1 MDKTEFKTIADYWI
15 SYHNKK
21 FTGDQYLSDE
31 KAYKQHLTIYYDMVK
46 HMNGT
51 ELSRGFKEAL
61 KYHDY
66 YPKVSQLLKFCPAE
80 KKIDKTPDY
89 KPIPIS
95 PASKAKIKN
104 AMAGGSRTQLGEA
117 VIRNNFA
124 MVARRFPNTNWDD
137 ALKRELERDA
147 RRIKRGS

>member
-15 SYHNKK
+15 SYHNKR
-21 FTGDQYLSDE
+21 FTGDE
-31 KAYKQHLTIYYDMVK
+31 HLTAEQSYIRHLKILYDVVK

-51 ELSRGFKEAL
+51 ELSRGFKECV
-61 KYHDY
+61 KYHDF
-66 YPKVSQLLKFCPAE
+66 YPKPAQLLKFCPVE
-80 KKIDKTPDY
+80 RKVVETKTY
-89 KPIPIS
+89 KRLPIS
-95 PASKAKIKN
+95 PESKAKIKN

-147 RRIKRGS
+147 RRNKR